1 MEYKVN
7 TSFNIG
13 DKLYSLNNR
22 GTILEYHI
30 SKIDFRGVVNC
41 DHDLNANHTIC
52 DYDLNINY
60 TITNS
65 SNKTIVKLTANE
77 ITERY
82 FTSKKDIVKR
92 ITDQL

>member
-13 DKLYSLNNR
+13 DKLYSLNSK

-30 SKIDFRGVVNC
+30 SKIDFTGTVK
-41 DHDLNANHTIC
+41 D
-52 DYDLNINY
+52 DYDLDIRY
-60 TITNS
+60 TIANS
-65 SNKTIVKLTANE
+65 LNKTITRLSAYAIAE
-77 ITERY
+77 HY
-82 FTSKKDIVKR
+82 FTSKKDIVKY